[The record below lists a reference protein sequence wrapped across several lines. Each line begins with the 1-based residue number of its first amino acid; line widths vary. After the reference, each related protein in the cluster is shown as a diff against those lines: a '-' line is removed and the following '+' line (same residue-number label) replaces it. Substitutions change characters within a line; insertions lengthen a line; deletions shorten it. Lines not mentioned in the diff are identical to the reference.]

1 MKGDSL
7 TYNGGVPVSDAEEDR
22 KKAATLPEG
31 DVIRIL
37 YEQHA
42 QIQYL
47 FERVEKAS
55 REGRQ
60 TAFDELTALL
70 LAHETAEQSV
80 LRPVS
85 RETAGDDVA
94 EARIREEKKA
104 NQAIAELKKL
114 DVSSSE
120 FDRLFAEFK
129 QAVVDHAEHEE
140 NDEFPSVLEERD
152 DDERRVMG
160 ERLSKAEA
168 TASTR

>member
-1 MKGDSL
+1 MSG
-7 TYNGGVPVSDAEEDR
+7 AAEDR
-22 KKAATLPEG
+22 EKAATLPEG

-42 QIQYL
+42 QIQDL

-55 REGRQ
+55 GEGRQ
-60 TAFDELTALL
+60 AAFDELTALL
-70 LAHETAEQSV
+70 VAHETAEQAV

-85 RETAGDDVA
+85 RETAGNDVVQ
-94 EARIREEKKA
+94 ARLQEEEKA
-104 NQAIAELKKL
+104 NQVIAELKKL

-120 FDRLFAEFK
+120 FDRMFAEFK
-129 QAVVDHAEHEE
+129 QAVIDHAEHEE

-152 DDERRVMG
+152 EDERRVMG

>member
-1 MKGDSL
+1 MSG
-7 TYNGGVPVSDAEEDR
+7 AEEDR

-42 QIQYL
+42 QVQDL

-55 REGRQ
+55 GEGRQ
-60 TAFDELTALL
+60 QAFDELTALL
-70 LAHETAEQSV
+70 IAHETAEQSV

-85 RETAGDDVA
+85 RETAGDDVVQ
-94 EARIREEKKA
+94 ARLQEEEKA
-104 NQAIAELKKL
+104 NQVIAELKKL

-120 FDRLFAEFK
+120 FDRMFAEFK
-129 QAVVDHAEHEE
+129 KAVVDHAEHEE
-140 NDEFPSVLEERD
+140 NDEFPSVLDERD
-152 DDERRVMG
+152 EDERRVMG

>member
-1 MKGDSL
+1 MSG
-7 TYNGGVPVSDAEEDR
+7 AEEDR

-42 QIQYL
+42 QIQDL
-47 FERVEKAS
+47 FEHVEKATGA
-55 REGRQ
+55 GRQ

-70 LAHETAEQSV
+70 VAHETAEQSV
-80 LRPVS
+80 LRPVT
-85 RETAGDDVA
+85 RETAGDDVVQ
-94 EARIREEKKA
+94 ARLQEEQKA
-104 NQAIAELKKL
+104 NQVIAELKKL
-114 DVSSSE
+114 DVNSSE
-120 FDRLFAEFK
+120 FDRTFASFK

-152 DDERRVMG
+152 EDERRVMG

>member
-1 MKGDSL
+1 MSG
-7 TYNGGVPVSDAEEDR
+7 AEEDR

-42 QIQYL
+42 QIQDL
-47 FERVEKAS
+47 FERVEKATGA
-55 REGRQ
+55 GRQ
-60 TAFDELTALL
+60 TAFDELTVLL
-70 LAHETAEQSV
+70 IAHETAEQSV
-80 LRPVS
+80 LRPVT
-85 RETAGDDVA
+85 RETAGDDVVQ
-94 EARIREEKKA
+94 ARLQEEQKA
-104 NQAIAELKKL
+104 NQVIAELKRL
-114 DVSSSE
+114 DVNSSE
-120 FDRLFAEFK
+120 FDRTFANFK

-152 DDERRVMG
+152 EDERRVMG